1 MSRVAGVVLAA
12 VVGLALAAATARAQG
27 PPASPPGGILPDAY
41 VTPPRDARIIP
52 QPKSLRW
59 LNGAFEIT
67 PATRIV
73 VGPSVQ
79 PEDLYAARD
88 LNNELAAW
96 GARPLDV
103 EHASEGAV
111 PAGAIVIGEPSLNPA
126 AAALLAQEGLRV
138 TPQDPGPEGYAL
150 KISPTFIVASGAD
163 RRGTYYAIQTLRQ
176 LVGRDAGRLIIRS
189 AEVRD
194 WPDHAIRAVHIVLDS
209 YSDVFHTRLIDRI
222 FSRYKFNTLIAEAE
236 YIRWDSARNIW
247 HPGGATKAQA
257 AAVVAAAR
265 AHLVEPVP
273 LIATL
278 GHVGWLFTNDQNL
291 DLLEMPDDQAS
302 ARFVYNPLSP
312 RVYDVILPIL
322 DEAIDLFKPRY
333 LHIGHDEVR
342 NVVPFPWS
350 DEGRRL
356 GFGELFVRDTQRLYE
371 HLRQRGVGTMMWGD
385 VLLNSDY
392 EAEFARLPR
401 DIVMVDWEYH
411 DAARY
416 PTLDRLRA
424 MGFSVLGATWY
435 GFGNNAGFARE
446 AKRAGATGMVRA
458 TWTGFFGNRTALQS
472 QYQQIYSYLIA
483 AEHFWNA
490 DRPAPALT
498 AVEAAARFR
507 ADWRSERE
515 GPRVVSGRLLDL
527 RGVANRSYVDD
538 GAGWLGKGSGYD
550 LRNLPSGPQRLA
562 GVQFVVLDP
571 QERGGRSVVMLR
583 GAQGPDRDLPD
594 RVTIGAGFAAGA
606 LCFLHTLP
614 YPASRFGEMVA
625 TYRVWFADGGTTEI
639 PVRYLVN
646 IGTWLGDPVSID
658 HEIAWT
664 GQTKSGV
671 GARLSMLCW
680 TNPDPQRAIVAVDL
694 QAVGSEAAPAIFAIT
709 ALDRPREAGGR

>member
-1 MSRVAGVVLAA
+1 
-12 VVGLALAAATARAQG
+12 
-27 PPASPPGGILPDAY
+27 
-41 VTPPRDARIIP
+41 
-52 QPKSLRW
+52 
-59 LNGAFEIT
+59 
-67 PATRIV
+67 
-73 VGPSVQ
+73 
-79 PEDLYAARD
+79 
-88 LNNELAAW
+88 
-96 GARPLDV
+96 
-103 EHASEGAV
+103 
-111 PAGAIVIGEPSLNPA
+111 
-126 AAALLAQEGLRV
+126 LLAQEGVRV
-138 TPQDPGPEGYAL
+138 SPQDPGPEGYVL

-176 LVGRDAGRLIIRS
+176 LVERDAGRLAVRG

-194 WPDHAIRAVHIVLDS
+194 WPDHAIRAVHVVLDN
-209 YSDVFHTRLIDRI
+209 YSDVFHTGLIDRI
-222 FSRYKFNTLIAEAE
+222 FSRYKFNTLVAEAD
-236 YIRWDSARNIW
+236 YVRWDSAQNIW
-247 HPGGATKAQA
+247 HPGGATKVQA
-257 AAVVAAAR
+257 TAVVAAAR
-265 AHLVEPVP
+265 IHLIEPIP

-291 DLLEMPDDQAS
+291 DLLEMPDDLAP
-302 ARFVYNPLSP
+302 ARFVYNPLSA

-333 LHIGHDEVR
+333 VHIGHDEVR

-371 HLRQRGVGTMMWGD
+371 HLRRRGVGTMMWGD
-385 VLLNSDY
+385 VLINSDY

-411 DAARY
+411 GAGRY
-416 PTLDRLRA
+416 PSLDRLRTW
-424 MGFSVLGATWY
+424 GFPVLAATWY
-435 GFGNNAGFARE
+435 RFDNNADFARE

-472 QYQQIYSYLIA
+472 QYQQIYSYLVA

-490 DRPAPALT
+490 DRAAPSLD

-507 ADWRSERE
+507 ADWRSRRE
-515 GPRVVSGRLLDL
+515 APQVTPGRFLDL

-538 GAGWLGKGSGYD
+538 GTGWLGKGSGYD

-562 GVQFVVLDP
+562 GVKFLVLDP
-571 QERGGRSVVMLR
+571 QERRGRSVVMLR
-583 GAQGPDRDLPD
+583 GTQGPDPDLPD

-625 TYRVWFADGGTTEI
+625 TYRVWFADGGTAEI

-658 HEIAWT
+658 HEIAWA
-664 GQTKSGV
+664 GQAKSGIGV
-671 GARLSMLCW
+671 RLSMLCW
-680 TNPDPQRAIVAVDL
+680 TNPDPQRAIVAIDL
-694 QAVGSEAAPAIFAIT
+694 QAASSEAAPVIFAIT
-709 ALDRPREAGGR
+709 ALDRPREAATR

>member
-1 MSRVAGVVLAA
+1 MARAVLVA

-27 PPASPPGGILPDAY
+27 PAISTPGGILPDAY
-41 VTPPRDARIIP
+41 ITPPRDARIIP

-59 LNGAFEIT
+59 LSGSFEIA
-67 PATRIV
+67 PSTRIV
-73 VGPSVQ
+73 VGEAAQ
-79 PEDLYAARD
+79 PEDLYAARE
-88 LNNELAAW
+88 LNDELAAW
-96 GARPLDV
+96 GARPLEV
-103 EHASEGAV
+103 VRASEGAV
-111 PAGAIVIGEPSLNPA
+111 LAGAIVIGEPSLNPA

-138 TPQDPGPEGYAL
+138 SPQDPGPEGYVL

-163 RRGTYYAIQTLRQ
+163 RRGTYYAVQTLRQ
-176 LVGRDAGRLIIRS
+176 LIESDAGRLAVRS

-194 WPDHAIRAVHIVLDS
+194 WPDHAVRAVHVVLDN
-209 YSDVFHTRLIDRI
+209 YSDVFHTGLIERI

-236 YIRWDSARNIW
+236 YVRWDSAPNIW

-265 AHLVEPVP
+265 AHLIEPIP

-291 DLLEMPDDQAS
+291 DLLEMPDEQAP
-302 ARFVYNPLSP
+302 ARFVYNPLNP

-333 LHIGHDEVR
+333 VHIGHDEVR

-371 HLRQRGVGTMMWGD
+371 YLRQRGVGTMMWGD

-392 EAEFARLPR
+392 EAEFRRLPR
-401 DIVMVDWEYH
+401 DIVMVDWEYQ

-424 MGFSVLGATWY
+424 MGFPVLGATWY
-435 GFGNNAGFARE
+435 GFGNNADFSRE
-446 AKRAGATGMVRA
+446 AKRAGTSGMVRT

-490 DRPAPALT
+490 DRPAPSLT
-498 AVEAAARFR
+498 VVEAAARFR
-507 ADWRSERE
+507 ADW
-515 GPRVVSGRLLDL
+515 GPRREAPQVVSGRSLGL
-527 RGVANRSYVDD
+527 RGVANRSYVDND

-550 LRNLPSGPQRLA
+550 LRNLPSGPQRMA
-562 GVQFVVLDP
+562 GVKFVVLDP
-571 QERGGRSVVMLR
+571 QERDGRSVVMLR
-583 GAQGPDRDLPD
+583 GAQGPDSNLPD
-594 RVTIGAGFAAGA
+594 RVTIGAGLAAGA

-614 YPASRFGEMVA
+614 YPAARFGEMVA
-625 TYRVWFADGGTTEI
+625 TYRVWFADGGITEI

-671 GARLSMLCW
+671 GVRLSMLCW

-694 QAVGSEAAPAIFAIT
+694 QAAGSEAAPAIFAIT
-709 ALDRPREAGGR
+709 ALDRPREAANR